1 MEIVEKENVLEE
13 EAEKIPPTHEEA
25 ISDFEEAMNIP
36 DPPPMITPSRRNPRL
51 SKKRGGQEYQEGE
64 VATLASERKA
74 LRVNFDTCIGGDGGT
89 ETHDPPQV

>member
-1 MEIVEKENVLEE
+1 MEMVEKENVLEE

-51 SKKRGGQEYQEGE
+51 SKKRGG
-64 VATLASERKA
+64 
-74 LRVNFDTCIGGDGGT
+74 
-89 ETHDPPQV
+89 